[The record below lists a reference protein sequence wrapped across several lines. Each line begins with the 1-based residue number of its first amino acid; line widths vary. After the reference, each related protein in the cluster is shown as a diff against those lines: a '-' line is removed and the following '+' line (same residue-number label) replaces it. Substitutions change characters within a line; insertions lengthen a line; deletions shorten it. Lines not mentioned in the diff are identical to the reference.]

1 MKLETVEDYLE
12 VLAGLQGNDKIK
24 IVQEDC
30 TILYS
35 IARQV
40 FRGKAFTDRQL
51 DVVCLK
57 LNYYGKQFADI
68 GYTNLQEVLAMRT
81 TRTPLRTV
89 DRSQWI
95 KIVDEPKRKTPQ
107 FAVSRMGKKAK
118 DKELA
123 KDSHIAIR
131 FPFSK
136 KIIMLIEKLAHGYRQ
151 GYYHEKGSHIHY
163 FKISENSVYDVIE
176 TFKNKNYDIDKRL

>member
-24 IVQEDC
+24 IESVDC

-40 FRGKAFTDRQL
+40 FKGKAFTDRQL
-51 DVVCLK
+51 DVVCMK
-57 LNYYGKQFADI
+57 LNYYNDQFNKL
-68 GYTNLQEVLAMRT
+68 GYLNLQYVIKMQT
-81 TRTPLRTV
+81 TRNPLRNV

-95 KIVDEPKRKTPQ
+95 KVVDAPPMVQTVYTLGRRKPSNNNEVT
-107 FAVSRMGKKAK
+107 KN
-118 DKELA
+118 
-123 KDSHIAIR
+123 SHIAIR

-136 KIIMLIEKLAHGYRQ
+136 RTIQSVEMIAHKHKM
-151 GYYHEKGSHIHY
+151 GYYHEKGTHIHY
-163 FKISENSVYDVIE
+163 FKITENAVCDIIE
-176 TFKNKNYDIDKRL
+176 EKFLMKHSH

>member
-81 TRTPLRTV
+81 T
-89 DRSQWI
+89 
-95 KIVDEPKRKTPQ
+95 Q
-107 FAVSRMGKKAK
+107 F
-118 DKELA
+118 
-123 KDSHIAIR
+123 H
-131 FPFSK
+131 
-136 KIIMLIEKLAHGYRQ
+136 
-151 GYYHEKGSHIHY
+151 
-163 FKISENSVYDVIE
+163 
-176 TFKNKNYDIDKRL
+176 